1 MSKQA
6 LFYYAENL
14 HLVQK
19 ATFTDAT
26 GRERGLAENGR
37 DLLVFLCNATNEK
50 QGFVFHMGYQYIAEE
65 TGIHINT
72 VKRLL
77 AGLEQLGWITR
88 TGVVVRHMGR
98 GAPSIE
104 YELTFYT
111 RSIAQ
116 NMRTGSQT
124 SSHMATDNLAKGKPS
139 KEAVTELGLE
149 TEPKPKPEP
158 KTQVT
163 SDLVGQ
169 EWGQEHELLL
179 ADCVATDLRLHPV
192 KHDRGQIVPHLQKQ
206 YRPIVARAMKERPTT
221 DLVGWCY
228 QVRNGEA
235 PAPAT
240 TVKSTQGDKYDP
252 TCTTCDKGLVI
263 VRDKTYP
270 GSFDTEWCACTERTT
285 LRLVNE

>member
-19 ATFTDAT
+19 ATFTTPT
-26 GRERGLAENGR
+26 GKAYGLGENGR

-50 QGFVFHMGYQYIAEE
+50 QGFVFHMGFQYIAEE

-72 VKRLL
+72 VKRLF

-88 TGVVVRHMGR
+88 TGDLVRHMGR
-98 GAPSIE
+98 GAPTIE

-111 RSIAQ
+111 ASLTQ
-116 NMRTGSQT
+116 KERTGRPT
-124 SSHMATDNLAKGKPS
+124 SRPGATDNLAEPKPN
-139 KEAVTELGLE
+139 KEAHAKIGTE
-149 TEPKPKPEP
+149 TEPKPEPEP

-169 EWGQEHELLL
+169 EWGQEHDRLL
-179 ADCVATDLRLHPV
+179 ADCITTEQNRNPYI
-192 KHDRGQIVPHLQKQ
+192 DRGGLTKSLIKQ

-240 TVKSTQGDKYDP
+240 TVKRTQGDKYDP
-252 TCTTCDKGLVI
+252 NCTECDKGLVTL
-263 VRDKTYP
+263 RDTKFP
-270 GSFDTEWCACTERTT
+270 GSFDTEWFACTERTT

>member
-19 ATFTDAT
+19 ATFTTPT
-26 GRERGLAENGR
+26 GKAYGLGENGR

-50 QGFVFHMGYQYIAEE
+50 QGFVFHMGFQYIAEE

-72 VKRLL
+72 VKRLF

-88 TGVVVRHMGR
+88 TGDLVRHMGR
-98 GAPSIE
+98 GAPTIE

-111 RSIAQ
+111 RSITQ
-116 NMRTGSQT
+116 KERTGRPT
-124 SSHMATDNLAKGKPS
+124 SRPGATDNLAEPKPN
-139 KEAVTELGLE
+139 KEAHEKIGTE

-158 KTQVT
+158 KTQAT

-169 EWGQEHELLL
+169 EWGQEHDRLL
-179 ADCVATDLRLHPV
+179 ADCITTEQNRNPYI
-192 KHDRGQIVPHLQKQ
+192 DRGGLTKALIKH

-228 QVRNGEA
+228 QVRNGET

-240 TVKSTQGDKYDP
+240 TVRHHPIHKAQPDCPNCEGKGYLYNSDP
-252 TCTTCDKGLVI
+252 PPGQPTTTLCD
-263 VRDKTYP
+263 
-270 GSFDTEWCACTERTT
+270 CTERTT

>member
-19 ATFTDAT
+19 ATFTTPT
-26 GRERGLAENGR
+26 GKEYGLGENGR
-37 DLLVFLCNATNEK
+37 DLLVFLCNGANEK
-50 QGFVFHMGYQYIAEE
+50 QGYLFHFGFQYIAEE

-72 VKRLL
+72 VKRLF

-98 GAPSIE
+98 GAPTVE

-169 EWGQEHELLL
+169 EWGQEHDRLL
-179 ADCVATDLRLHPV
+179 ADCITTEQKRNPYI
-192 KHDRGQIVPHLQKQ
+192 DRGGLTKALIKH

>member
-6 LFYYAENL
+6 LYYYAENL

-19 ATFTDAT
+19 ATFTTPT
-26 GRERGLAENGR
+26 GKAYGLGENGR

-50 QGFVFHMGYQYIAEE
+50 QGFVFHMGFQYIAEE

-72 VKRLL
+72 VKRLF

-88 TGVVVRHMGR
+88 TGDLVRHMGR
-98 GAPSIE
+98 GAPTIE

-111 RSIAQ
+111 ASLTQ
-116 NMRTGSQT
+116 KERTGRPT
-124 SSHMATDNLAKGKPS
+124 GRPGATDNLAEPKPN
-139 KEAVTELGLE
+139 KEAHAKIGTE

-169 EWGQEHELLL
+169 EWGQEHDRLL
-179 ADCVATDLRLHPV
+179 ADCITTEQNRNPYI
-192 KHDRGQIVPHLQKQ
+192 DRGGLTKSLIKQ

-235 PAPAT
+235 LAPAT

-252 TCTTCDKGLVI
+252 TCTTCDKGLVTL
-263 VRDKTYP
+263 RDTKFP